1 MTARRRCS
9 ASAVAANDFREDY
22 LRASLAYDEVGRLV
36 ATPVE
41 RQDSSLLNYLSAAQA
56 LLIRPPF
63 APAAE
68 AGTPC
73 SILKLP
79 L

>member
-1 MTARRRCS
+1 M
-9 ASAVAANDFREDY
+9 
-22 LRASLAYDEVGRLV
+22 

-68 AGTPC
+68 AGAPC